1 MLRVAVARVTEAAPG
16 GAAGM
21 PAWLGDSE
29 RQRWTQLTPP
39 ARAPFAAS
47 RALLRELLQAA
58 TGVPAGAWDVSA
70 PAGSAPT
77 ARATRGEAAST
88 AIHVSL
94 SHRLG
99 WVAAAVADAPVG
111 VDIECERPPRSD
123 PAERAALM
131 LSPAERLAWDELA
144 PDAREPALL
153 ACWTAKEAWF
163 KASPPGAAPWDF
175 RHVAARA
182 CAPDSEQAN
191 VRTWSAPPLHVALCC
206 ADARALSDARCAGLA
221 PDAATSS
228 WFVHRVAAAD

>member
-29 RQRWTQLTPP
+29 RQRWTQLAPA

-70 PAGSAPT
+70 RAGCAPT
-77 ARATRGEAAST
+77 ARAEAASA

-144 PDAREPALL
+144 PAARESALL
-153 ACWTAKEAWF
+153 ARWTAKEAWF
-163 KASPPGAAPWDF
+163 KASPSGAAPWDF
-175 RHVAARA
+175 RRVAARA
-182 CAPDSEQAN
+182 SAPAQAN

>member
-1 MLRVAVARVTEAAPG
+1 MLRLAVARVTAPPAGVEAS
-16 GAAGM
+16 M
-21 PAWLGDSE
+21 PAWLGGSE
-29 RQRWTQLTPP
+29 RQRWTQLESR

-47 RALLRELLQAA
+47 RALLRELLQGA

-70 PAGSAPT
+70 QAGAAPV
-77 ARATRGEAAST
+77 ARAARELDASAT
-88 AIHVSL
+88 IHVSL

-131 LSPAERLAWDELA
+131 LSPSERLAWEELA
-144 PDAREPALL
+144 PGAREPALL
-153 ACWTAKEAWF
+153 ALWTAKEAWF

-175 RHVAARA
+175 RRVAVRA
-182 CAPDSEQAN
+182 STPAQAN
-191 VRTWSAPPLHVALCC
+191 VRRWSAPPLHVALCC